1 MSCLTNLGCL
11 QIPTTTI
18 STTGQQG
25 PAGPAGATGATGA
38 TGAAGANGT
47 DGTTRLYN
55 FVGTNKDATT
65 LSWITLDTFTLPA
78 NSLSSD
84 GDSVLIQ
91 ATHKQTAQGS
101 LLSIPTRRITFNG
114 VSTTIDATLG
124 EPVDL
129 KQSVYESRY
138 RTTVEIIRTSATT
151 ATCRVL
157 VDYDIDNATG
167 SFSILYR
174 TNQVNLTLL
183 DFTVNND
190 IDFDVFQYVASQTEL
205 RTLTVDKYSI

>member
-1 MSCLTNLGCL
+1 MNCLTNLGCL
-11 QIPTTTI
+11 QIPTSII
-18 STTGQQG
+18 SEAGQQG
-25 PAGPAGATGATGA
+25 PAGAAGATGPAGPA
-38 TGAAGANGT
+38 GAAGANGT

-65 LSWITLDTFTLPA
+65 SSWITLDTFTLPA
-78 NSLSSD
+78 NTLSSD
-84 GDSVLIQ
+84 GDSILIQ
-91 ATHKQTAQGS
+91 ATHKQTVQGS
-101 LLSIPTRRITFNG
+101 LLSIPMRRITFNG
-114 VSTTIDATLG
+114 VSTTVDGTLG

-129 KQSVYESRY
+129 KQSVYETRY
-138 RTTVEIIRTSATT
+138 RTNVEIIRTSSTT
-151 ATCRVL
+151 ATCRVV

-167 SFSILYR
+167 AFSILYR

-190 IDFDVFQYVASQTEL
+190 IDFDVFQYLASQTEL